1 MFPIVATTLIVLI
14 ALYLFVSER
23 FSVDLTALIVL
34 SLLIILGLVSV
45 EESLSGFSSPATIT
59 VAAMFVLS
67 GALKKTGL
75 VALISSKLIN
85 FAEKPNVFT
94 LVLTSFMGSVSAF
107 INNTAVVAVMLPTVL
122 SICTRKNLSPS
133 RYLIPMSY
141 ASQFGG
147 VCTLIGTSTN
157 LLVSAIAAA
166 NGIDDFKMFE
176 FVELGIVMFIAGTLY
191 FLIFGRF
198 VLPDGNGSGL
208 SDSYQLGKYITELR
222 VN

>member
-1 MFPIVATTLIVLI
+1 MFAIIATTLIVFI

-75 VALISSKLIN
+75 VALISSKLVN

-122 SICTRKNLSPS
+122 SICKRKNLSPS

-176 FVELGIVMFIAGTLY
+176 FVELGIVMFVAGTLY

-198 VLPDGNGSGL
+198 VLPDSNGSGL
-208 SDSYQLGKYITELR
+208 SDSYQLGKYLSLIHI
-222 VN
+222 